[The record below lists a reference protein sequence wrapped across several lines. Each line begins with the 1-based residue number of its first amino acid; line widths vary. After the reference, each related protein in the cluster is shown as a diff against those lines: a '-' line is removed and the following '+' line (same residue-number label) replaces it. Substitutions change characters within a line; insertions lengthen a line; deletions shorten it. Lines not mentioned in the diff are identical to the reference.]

1 MLPLTEVVFRSIL
14 SFGGVRSRFHL
25 FALYYIVPSCN
36 VGHASTYG
44 CHYYSSTGPGSE
56 TSPNSFG
63 QILTQAHYLFKLQPF
78 SISSATSTTNP
89 SQVVSFSAAAAGPHQ
104 RSAAHHTQS
113 TRRHASRVLPPH
125 LTTLHPH
132 LYVTL
137 IWIPCVLTGLTH
149 RVRTSFTQERA

>member
-63 QILTQAHYLFKLQPF
+63 QILTQAHYLLKLQPF
-78 SISSATSTTNP
+78 LSR
-89 SQVVSFSAAAAGPHQ
+89 QQ
-104 RSAAHHTQS
+104 RVQL
-113 TRRHASRVLPPH
+113 TRRRWFPSLRLLPGLINALLLITHSRPDVTRHGSSH
-125 LTTLHPH
+125 LTLQPSI
-132 LYVTL
+132 L
-137 IWIPCVLTGLTH
+137 IYMSLSSGFLA
-149 RVRTSFTQERA
+149 S